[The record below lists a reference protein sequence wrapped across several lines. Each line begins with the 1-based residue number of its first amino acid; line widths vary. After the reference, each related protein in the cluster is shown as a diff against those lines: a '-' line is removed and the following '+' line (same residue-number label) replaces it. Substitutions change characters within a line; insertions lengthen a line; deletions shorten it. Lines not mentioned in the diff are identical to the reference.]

1 MKIIKLTQGYVCVVS
16 KEDYKMLN
24 KYSWAISRSG
34 GKGRKLGE
42 PYAATTFRGK
52 KLYMH
57 RLIMGE
63 PKGLVVDHIN
73 NQTLDNRRYNLRAIT
88 QTENRRN
95 SIDIKNKFRKK

>member
-1 MKIIKLTQGYVCVVS
+1 MKIIELTQGYVCVVS

-63 PKGLVVDHIN
+63 PKDLVVDHIN